1 MEAVQGLD
9 YQKLINFLEQKLCN
23 GVMPGLSMEE
33 VKQLLSFAR
42 NHRERELLRYSIYHA
57 SGVTSSTAR
66 RIYGWEKM
74 SERSIN
80 VKEAL
85 NEAQEIRKSIDEL
98 CLTQER
104 ALLRSLGIE
113 PDTSLSDE
121 SD

>member
-1 MEAVQGLD
+1 
-9 YQKLINFLEQKLCN
+9 
-23 GVMPGLSMEE
+23 
-33 VKQLLSFAR
+33 
-42 NHRERELLRYSIYHA
+42 
-57 SGVTSSTAR
+57 
-66 RIYGWEKM
+66 M